1 MCVEVA
7 NGILVEDLEVDI
19 DLLDSSTATGE
30 TLSFW
35 REKSVSDITMAAFL
49 LLCDFEGLKFKQN
62 EQKLVN
68 RVARNARYFA
78 LLCPFLIVK
87 HTYRPTFL
95 VKSTHILLTV

>member
-35 REKSVSDITMAAFL
+35 REKTVSDITMAAFL
-49 LLCDFEGLKFKQN
+49 NIIILCDFEGLKFKQN
-62 EQKLVN
+62 
-68 RVARNARYFA
+68 
-78 LLCPFLIVK
+78 
-87 HTYRPTFL
+87 
-95 VKSTHILLTV
+95 